1 MIASGPSPDA
11 APGREPLTAAD
22 FATAA
27 RERLPQDVWDYLDG
41 GAGEERTLAAN
52 SAAFARVRLLPRV
65 LTGAGVAR
73 THTRLLGRTWAAPI
87 GIAPCAYHTMVHQ
100 EGEPASI
107 RAAGAA
113 GLPIVLSTYSGRPFA
128 QLEAAAAE
136 SDAVLW
142 QQVYCFRD
150 RAVTERLVK
159 DAEAA
164 GVEALVLTVDTPH
177 LGRRLRD
184 LRNGFRLP
192 PGIRPANLDEPGAV
206 SPAEHAR
213 AANDPALDWTVVDW
227 LRRSSNLPVL
237 LKGVLDPR
245 DAARAVE
252 AGADGVVVSNHG
264 GRQLDGAPATL
275 EALPAI
281 AAAVAGRIPVLLDGG
296 VRRGTDVLAALALGA
311 DAVLLGRPILHG
323 LAVGGEEGVT
333 QVLELFKNELC
344 DAMTLTGVAGI
355 EELGPDLVDASRLD
369 ALAPAPAAARPAVAV
384 GRSGAA
390 APRPA
395 GLHRSRLHA
404 SLSDPNLDTMA
415 FLNEVA
421 DRYPQA
427 VSFAPGRPHE
437 GFFEVEDVFAA
448 LDRYLTH
455 LRAQGR
461 SAQAVRNTLYQY
473 GPSAGIIRELIADS
487 LLADEGIETAAE
499 AVVVTVGAQE
509 AMLLVLRALFA
520 GPQDVLLVSTPC
532 YVGIIGAAKLLGI
545 RTATVPERADGLHPE
560 DVRRAVAD
568 QQRAGLRPRALYL
581 VPDHSNPSGNTIGV
595 QARRD
600 LLDLAR
606 ENGLLLLED
615 SPYRLVSPGERL
627 PTLKA
632 LDGPGTAG
640 RGQAGDSVVVH
651 IGSFAKSA
659 FPGARVGY
667 VLADQTVATGDG
679 DQGVLLADELA
690 RIKSM
695 VTVNTS
701 PLSQAAV
708 AGLLLGC
715 RGRLS
720 ELNAEAA
727 AHYGENLRVL
737 LEELAKHFPDSGG
750 RAGGPAWNEPRGG
763 FFLTLSVPFRAD
775 EHALARSAQEYGVLW
790 TPMAYF
796 HPDGGGERQIRL
808 SFSALTPAQIR
819 EGVARLAR
827 FVAAESSRA
836 PGPA

>member
-1 MIASGPSPDA
+1 MTPSGLSPDTA
-11 APGREPLTAAD
+11 FGGEPLTAAD

-27 RERLPQDVWDYLDG
+27 RARLPREVWDYLDG

-52 SAAFARVRLLPRV
+52 SAAFTRVRLLPRV

-73 THTRLLGRTWAAPI
+73 TRTRLFGRTWAAPI
-87 GIAPCAYHTMVHQ
+87 GIAPCAYHTMVHP

-113 GLPIVLSTYSGRPFA
+113 GLPFVLSTYSGRPFA

-136 SDAVLW
+136 SAAVLW

-184 LRNGFRLP
+184 LRNDFRLP

-213 AANDPALDWTVVDW
+213 AANDAALDWTVVDW

-245 DAARAVE
+245 DAARAVQ
-252 AGADGVVVSNHG
+252 AGVDGIVVSNHG

-323 LAVGGEEGVT
+323 LAVGGEEGVHR
-333 QVLELFKNELC
+333 VLELFKDELR
-344 DAMTLTGVAGI
+344 DAMTLAGVAGV
-355 EELGPDLVDASRLD
+355 EELEPGLVDASRLD
-369 ALAPAPAAARPAVAV
+369 ALALPAARPVIAAA
-384 GRSGAA
+384 GFGAA
-390 APRPA
+390 TCGPT

-448 LDRYLTH
+448 LDRYLAH

-461 SAQAVRNTLYQY
+461 SAQSVRTTLYQY

-487 LLADEGIETAAE
+487 LLADEGIETDAA
-499 AVVVTVGAQE
+499 AIVVTVGAQE

-520 GPQDVLLVSTPC
+520 EPQDVLLVSTPC

-568 QQRAGLRPRALYL
+568 LRRSGLRPRALYL

-615 SPYRLVSPGERL
+615 SPYRLVSPGQRL

-632 LDGPGTAG
+632 LDGPRTAG
-640 RGQAGDSVVVH
+640 RRRAVDSVVVH

-667 VLADQTVATGDG
+667 VLADQAVATGAADR
-679 DQGVLLADELA
+679 DVLLADELA

-701 PLSQAAV
+701 ALSQAAV

-720 ELNAEAA
+720 ELNAAAA

-737 LEELAKHFPDSGG
+737 LEELAKRFPDSGG
-750 RAGGPAWNEPRGG
+750 RAEGPAWNEPRGG

-808 SFSALTPAQIR
+808 SFSALTPAEIR

-827 FVAAESSRA
+827 FVAAESSRPA
-836 PGPA
+836 GPA